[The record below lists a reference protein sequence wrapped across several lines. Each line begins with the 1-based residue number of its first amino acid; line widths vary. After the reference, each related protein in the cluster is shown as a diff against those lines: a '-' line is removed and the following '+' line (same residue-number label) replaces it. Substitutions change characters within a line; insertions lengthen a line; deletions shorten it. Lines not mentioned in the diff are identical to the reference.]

1 MKMNLFDLSGK
12 TVLITGGAGH
22 LGTAMSEVLAA
33 YDAELFIAS
42 RDKEKCENLA
52 DRLNQKYGGNCHGIT
67 IDISS
72 EKSVSCCVNEILN
85 YGRKIDVVINN
96 AAYSVTGFFE
106 TLTEEEWKRA
116 IDGTINGV
124 FRVCSAV
131 IPHMVKAG
139 QGNIIN
145 IASMYGLVSPDPNLY
160 QGEVRFNN
168 PACYGA
174 GKAAVLQ
181 LTKYIAGYYGE
192 KGIRCN
198 SITPGPFPSKTVQ
211 KTQWFVDHL
220 AEKTM
225 LKRIGQP
232 EDLAGTVLLLAS
244 DCSSYITGSNICVD
258 GGWTAW

>member
-1 MKMNLFDLSGK
+1 MNLFDLSEK

-22 LGTAMSEVLAA
+22 LGTAMSEALVA
-33 YDAELFIAS
+33 YGAELFIAS
-42 RDKEKCENLA
+42 RDEDKCKNLA
-52 DRLNQKYGGNCHGIT
+52 GMLNQKYGGNCHGVA

-72 EKSVSCCVNEILN
+72 ENSIFCCVNNILN
-85 YGRKIDVVINN
+85 HSGKIDVVVNN
-96 AAYSVTGFFE
+96 AAYSVAGYFE
-106 TLTEEEWKRA
+106 DLTEQTWNRA

-124 FRVCSAV
+124 FRVCSAI
-131 IPHMVKAG
+131 IPHMVNAG
-139 QGNIIN
+139 KGNIIN
-145 IASMYGLVSPDPNLY
+145 IASMYGLVSPNPDLY

-174 GKAAVLQ
+174 GKAAIIQ
-181 LTKYIAGYYGE
+181 LTKYIAGYYGP

-198 SITPGPFPSKTVQ
+198 SIAPGPFPSKTVQ
-211 KTQWFVDHL
+211 ETQWFVDSL

-232 EDLAGTVLLLAS
+232 EDLAGAVLLLAS
-244 DCSSYITGSNICVD
+244 DCSSYITGANICVD

>member
-1 MKMNLFDLSGK
+1 MNLFDLSKK

-22 LGTAMSEVLAA
+22 LGAAMSEALAA
-33 YDAELFIAS
+33 YGAELFIAS

-52 DRLNQKYGGNCHGIT
+52 DRLNQKYGRNCHGLS

-72 EKSVSCCVNEILN
+72 EKSVSYCVNKIIS
-85 YGRKIDVVINN
+85 YSGKIDIVINN
-96 AAYSVTGFFE
+96 AAYSVAGFFE
-106 TLTEEEWKRA
+106 DLTEETWKKA

-124 FRVCSAV
+124 FRVCSAI
-131 IPHMVKAG
+131 IPYMVKARKG
-139 QGNIIN
+139 SIIN
-145 IASMYGLVSPDPNLY
+145 IASMYGLVSPDPNIY
-160 QGEVRFNN
+160 QGEVKFNN

-181 LTKYIAGYYGE
+181 LTKYIAGYYGA

-198 SITPGPFPSKTVQ
+198 SITPGPFPSKAVQ
-211 KTQWFVDHL
+211 ETQWFVDNL

-232 EDLAGTVLLLAS
+232 EDLAGVVLLLAS
-244 DCSSYITGSNICVD
+244 DCSSYITGSNICID

>member
-1 MKMNLFDLSGK
+1 MNMNLFDLSGK

-22 LGTAMSEVLAA
+22 LGTAVSEALAA
-33 YDAELFIAS
+33 YGAELFIAS
-42 RDKEKCENLA
+42 RDKGKCENLA
-52 DRLNQKYGGNCHGIT
+52 DSLNQKYGGSCHGIA

-72 EKSVSCCVNEILN
+72 EKSVSYCVNEILN
-85 YGRKIDVVINN
+85 YSGKIDVVINN

-106 TLTEEEWKRA
+106 DLTEETWKRA
-116 IDGTINGV
+116 IDGTINST
-124 FRVCSAV
+124 FRVCFAV

-139 QGNIIN
+139 KGSIIN
-145 IASMYGLVSPDPNLY
+145 IASMYGLVSPNPDLY

-181 LTKYIAGYYGE
+181 LTKYIAGYYGS

-211 KTQWFVDHL
+211 KTQWFVDSL
-220 AEKTM
+220 AKKTM
-225 LKRIGQP
+225 LKRIGRP
-232 EDLAGTVLLLAS
+232 EDLAGAVLLLAS